1 MRKTI
6 SCILIILMGVQI
18 VLGIMY
24 AAANLCSIQPFSE
37 NMALPFPAG
46 LLYLMQIAA
55 FCAALWYFLGKAGL
69 RKGKLLRG
77 FITAF
82 LVTVPFL
89 LQMHMAKL
97 GCSGALSAFLWLLGL
112 AVEIRNCGLSRKRGC
127 LLGISYFLYGILCP
141 DGVWLG
147 GILLLAV
154 PVLYQKGKKCRES
167 TGRKEGIY
175 YRLLVLFMAC
185 VILMA
190 NMGLNGMWPEKRQE
204 YLYKGFGHTMVMRFV
219 WPNFS
224 TNYFFWNEDVKQ
236 VLSLE
241 DAVDIG
247 NREDAAERDF
257 FPVME
262 EKYGKRRANLLYLEM
277 AYRCFADRTKEIA
290 EEIAT
295 DFKDYLLLPFT
306 IERNLQGEGTSLT
319 AWNYGRMK
327 VHTPLLVKYYFHYGL
342 FELPVLLLGSIL
354 LWLAGA
360 EFPHGR
366 RLLREKAIG
375 DNISDGGKHL
385 VPPEWKVL
393 LFAGLLY
400 VFWYT
405 MRSNLPIDYKQV
417 LPVLLVWYLAPVC
430 SLKETVSGLCSRVL
444 HG

>member
-18 VLGIMY
+18 VLGITY

-37 NMALPFPAG
+37 NLALPLPVG
-46 LLYLMQIAA
+46 LLYLMQIAV
-55 FCAALWYFLGKAGL
+55 FCAALWYFLGKVGL
-69 RKGKLLRG
+69 WERKLLRG

-89 LQMHMAKL
+89 LQMHMSKL
-97 GCSGALSAFLWLLGL
+97 GWSGALSAFLWMLGL
-112 AVEIRNCGLSRKRGC
+112 AVEIRRCGLSKKRGC

-154 PVLYQKGKKCRES
+154 PVLCRKGKKCRES
-167 TGRKEGIY
+167 SARKEGIY

-185 VILMA
+185 LILIA

-204 YLYKGFGHTMVMRFV
+204 YLYNDFGHAMVLRFV

-224 TNYFFWNEDVKQ
+224 TNYFFWNEDVKR
-236 VLSLE
+236 VLSLN

-247 NREDAAERDF
+247 NREDAVERDF

-262 EKYGKRRANLLYLEM
+262 EEYGKRKANRLYLEM
-277 AYRCFADRTKEIA
+277 AYRCFEDRTKEIA

-295 DFKDYLLLPFT
+295 DFKDYILIPFT

-354 LWLAGA
+354 LWLAGPG
-360 EFPHGR
+360 FPYGR
-366 RLLREKAIG
+366 QLLGEKAVG
-375 DNISDGGKHL
+375 DGISGAGSEDRKYL
-385 VPPEWKVL
+385 VSVEWKVL

-417 LPVLLVWYLAPVC
+417 LPVLLIWYLVPAC
-430 SLKETVSGLCSRVL
+430 SLKETIRDCA
-444 HG
+444 